1 MINRSIQLLLYYEQ
15 SFPLASSID
24 MKGLKDSFGYHH
36 PNRCTY
42 SRRKGH
48 WPGPCP
54 LWLYY
59 CLGLETSWKI
69 WIFGKTAA
77 LLKNRSGYT
86 LRFTLKAKLK
96 FFKDSCCCLVTK
108 FCLTLL
114 TPCPW
119 NFSGKNIGVSCHF
132 LLQGIFLTQGSNLG
146 LLGLPYLQV
155 GSLPLSH
162 QGSSWSTVASIWKIK
177 SSLGAKQFF
186 TVKLIT
192 KLRLIKSTVLK
203 SFCMHN
209 SDLVD

>member
-108 FCLTLL
+108 FCLTLCNSMNL
-114 TPCPW
+114 SMGFSRQEYWSGLSFSTPGDIPDP
-119 NFSGKNIGVSCHF
+119 
-132 LLQGIFLTQGSNLG
+132 GIEPGS
-146 LLGLPYLQV
+146 V
-155 GSLPLSH
+155 GSPILA
-162 QGSSWSTVASIWKIK
+162 G
-177 SSLGAKQFF
+177 GFF
-186 TVKLIT
+186 TTEPPGKLLEYSSIH
-192 KLRLIKSTVLK
+192 LK
-203 SFCMHN
+203 N
-209 SDLVD
+209 KI